1 MQDAQQQEQNFI
13 RAVIPQL
20 KNGIEHFKTV
30 ATILLAYDESKT
42 LALQHAIVQA
52 KWSLEWAESA
62 ASSQLSQVDALTE
75 SLTARKGE
83 LDREQINKVKE
94 LENLETESQCI
105 ADCMETFRKSLDDAR
120 RARDSARGILEDL
133 ERKQRVTEAVRDVAI
148 GIMFIPIIGTIPG
161 AIIALVSQVELDNAK
176 SAIRTAEEEVENS
189 EREVNNY
196 YYKLEQKKRQCT
208 KKKDEIAQCSRTI
221 EQIKQSLAQVYTQRT
236 NIARAQEKLRNAL
249 YMLSTLAGRAS
260 VATTLTQRTNI
271 NPMQEILWSGANML
285 NTLAARV
292 SVATTHTQR
301 TNINPMQEIF
311 WSGANML
318 STLAARASVATT
330 YTPQVICL
338 PPVVNILGEIIEL
351 MLQMQGDR
359 RYELLSD
366 PQVKA
371 AILSLQELHQ
381 KVSAIDD
388 EQTLNEIQF
397 Y

>member
-330 YTPQVICL
+330 HTPQVICL